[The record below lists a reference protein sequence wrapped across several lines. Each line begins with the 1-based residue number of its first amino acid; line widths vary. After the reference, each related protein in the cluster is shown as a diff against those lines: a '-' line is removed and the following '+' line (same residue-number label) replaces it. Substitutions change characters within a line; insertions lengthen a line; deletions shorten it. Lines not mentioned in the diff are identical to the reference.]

1 MAFAT
6 ARGVRAMR
14 FVRSQS
20 PREPAAFW
28 IVLIVSYLA
37 LVFLAG
43 VRGIG
48 YSERA
53 DTASQSITIE
63 LNSFL
68 WLPDVWLRADPAA
81 NPVPFLLWWVVIA
94 TFTAGVVMGLFRLL
108 FPRDTRPPGIA
119 EKRAPARS
127 PPPGSQPRPAAEGVF
142 GQRG

>member
-1 MAFAT
+1 
-6 ARGVRAMR
+6 MR
-14 FVRSQS
+14 FLRSQS
-20 PREPAAFW
+20 PRETAAFW

-37 LVFLAG
+37 LAFLAG

-53 DTASQSITIE
+53 DTASQSITFE

-94 TFTAGVVMGLFRLL
+94 TFTAGIVMVLFRLL
-108 FPRDTRPPGIA
+108 FRRNTRSRDIAETRPQ
-119 EKRAPARS
+119 ARS
-127 PPPGSQPRPAAEGVF
+127 LPRESNP
-142 GQRG
+142 R

>member
-14 FVRSQS
+14 FLRSQS
-20 PREPAAFW
+20 PRETAAFW
-28 IVLIVSYLA
+28 IVLIVSYLTLA
-37 LVFLAG
+37 LLAG

-48 YSERA
+48 YSERV
-53 DTASQSITIE
+53 DTTSQSITFE

-94 TFTAGVVMGLFRLL
+94 TFMAGLVMVLFRLL
-108 FPRDTRPPGIA
+108 FRRDTPLQETPATRSQA
-119 EKRAPARS
+119 RAL
-127 PPPGSQPRPAAEGVF
+127 PRESNS
-142 GQRG
+142 R

>member
-1 MAFAT
+1 
-6 ARGVRAMR
+6 MR
-14 FVRSQS
+14 FLRSRS
-20 PREPAAFW
+20 PRETAAFW

-37 LVFLAG
+37 LAFLAG

-53 DTASQSITIE
+53 DTASQSITFE

-94 TFTAGVVMGLFRLL
+94 TFTAGIVMVLFRLL
-108 FPRDTRPPGIA
+108 FRRNTRSRDIAETRPQ
-119 EKRAPARS
+119 ARS
-127 PPPGSQPRPAAEGVF
+127 LPRESNP
-142 GQRG
+142 R

>member
-1 MAFAT
+1 MAFAA

-14 FVRSQS
+14 FLRSRS
-20 PREPAAFW
+20 PRETAAFW

-37 LVFLAG
+37 LAFLAG

-53 DTASQSITIE
+53 DTASQSITFE

-94 TFTAGVVMGLFRLL
+94 TFTAGAAIGPCPSVF
-108 FPRDTRPPGIA
+108 PPG
-119 EKRAPARS
+119 APRRWA
-127 PPPGSQPRPAAEGVF
+127 PLCGA
-142 GQRG
+142 QRR

>member
-1 MAFAT
+1 MAFAA

-14 FVRSQS
+14 FLRSQS
-20 PREPAAFW
+20 PRETAAFW

-37 LVFLAG
+37 LAFLAG

-53 DTASQSITIE
+53 DTASQSITFE

-94 TFTAGVVMGLFRLL
+94 TFTAGIVMVLFRLL
-108 FPRDTRPPGIA
+108 FRRNTRSRDIAETRPQ
-119 EKRAPARS
+119 ARS
-127 PPPGSQPRPAAEGVF
+127 LPRESNP
-142 GQRG
+142 R